1 MFKCNRAVAA
11 LIFLLAGLQSSLAA
25 DVNPI
30 LGMWKLLSYEV
41 EPVATGQREFTP
53 NMGKSPT
60 GNLLFTADGRMM
72 VVITGEGRKPAM
84 TDQDKVWLY
93 GSLVA
98 YTGTYRVEGNQWFT
112 KVEVSANPAWVGGE
126 QARFFKVD
134 SDRLQEST
142 APIQWALH
150 PEKGIVRFILT
161 YERVK

>member
-25 DVNPI
+25 DVSPI

-98 YTGTYRVEGNQWFT
+98 YTGRIESKATSGSP
-112 KVEVSANPAWVGGE
+112 KS
-126 QARFFKVD
+126 RFPRP
-134 SDRLQEST
+134 RLGRRG
-142 APIQWALH
+142 AGPL
-150 PEKGIVRFILT
+150 L
-161 YERVK
+161 